1 MVVGAASHVSH
12 GALAGGVS
20 LVREEGKCHVHTG
33 RAHAPVPRRWPGSQA
48 KVYLV
53 ILGLAEG
60 GELTAEPRLVLND
73 QTFR

>member
-1 MVVGAASHVSH
+1 VVVGAASHVSH

-20 LVREEGKCHVHTG
+20 PVREEGKCQVHTG
-33 RAHAPVPRRWPGSQA
+33 RAHVPRLWPGSQA

-60 GELTAEPRLVLND
+60 ES
-73 QTFR
+73 